1 MEQIALAPY
10 NGRVEIIIIKV
21 PARIDLAGG
30 TLDIWPLSVIFLPSV
45 CINAAINLY
54 ATVRAEK
61 LAGVEGLLIHA
72 EGFIKKPLLLPR
84 RLPENGKNLFDRVFE
99 EIPIS
104 GWKLTVKCESPAG
117 AGLGG
122 SSALLIALLK
132 IFARLSRKKMSGME
146 TLRMAQNIEA
156 RHLGIPTGV
165 QDYAASL
172 NGGLNVIRNSVREF
186 SVSKLKMKP
195 SDIEKRVVL
204 AYSGKSRVSGKANW
218 LMIKKVIDGDK
229 TARRVFAGIAQNSLR
244 VREALESGRFSSA
257 GALMEAENKLREKLG
272 RAVIPARLQKIFS
285 AVKRAGGHPKICGA
299 GGGGCFI
306 VWCEPEIKTKIEKLL
321 VLHKM
326 KLLNFKLAPR
336 ISADIAIARRQWKR

>member
-1 MEQIALAPY
+1 MEKIIA
-10 NGRVEIIIIKV
+10 KV

-54 ATVRAEK
+54 ATVKAEK
-61 LAGVEGLLIHA
+61 LAGIKGVAVHA
-72 EGFIKKPLLLPR
+72 EGFRKPLLLPR
-84 RLPENGKNLFDRVFE
+84 HLPEDSKNLFDRVFD

-104 GWKLTVKCESPAG
+104 GWKLAVECESPTG

-122 SSALLIALLK
+122 SSALLIALIQ
-132 IFARLSRKKMSGME
+132 IFGRLGRKKMSGME
-146 TLRMAQNIEA
+146 ILRMAQNIEA

-172 NGGLNVIRNSVREF
+172 SGGINVIQNSVRGF
-186 SVSKLKMKP
+186 SVSRLKVKP

-229 TARRVFAGIAQNSLR
+229 TARRVFAGIAENSMR
-244 VREALESGRFSSA
+244 VMETLESGRFSSA
-257 GALMEAENKLREKLG
+257 GVLMESENSLREKLG
-272 RAVIPARLQKIFS
+272 RSIVPARLQKIFS
-285 AVKRAGGHPKICGA
+285 AVRRAGGHPKICGA

-306 VWCEPEIKTKIEKLL
+306 VWCEPETRAKMEKLL
-321 VLHKM
+321 IRQKM
-326 KLLNFKLAPR
+326 KLLDFKVSPK
-336 ISADIAIARRQWKR
+336 ISMDIAKGQRWKR